1 MPSRQDQLHSYQ
13 YSLQRVV
20 AALVTHD
27 PDPSRSPLRRA
38 GTTALVSLLVAS
50 LAVVGATIYG
60 ILTGQSN
67 VNPKD
72 ASVVFQEKGSGARYV
87 YLKSDD
93 KLHPVLN
100 FTSGL
105 LLAEGESPKLKSIAA
120 DKLATVGLGPTLG
133 IPEAPDSLPDS
144 DDLLTERWSIC
155 TDNKGEEGRPRS
167 TLLIGDRL
175 TDGTVAAGTGE
186 ALLVRDT
193 AGANFLIHNNRRFFI
208 PADRLTAT
216 KRILG
221 WGAQES
227 WQVSTA
233 WLNAVPRGA
242 DLVPPPIPDVGDDSV
257 VGDLK
262 VGRLVTGPDK
272 QVAIILSDGAAD
284 LTPVQ
289 GKLMQVAGAAAPID
303 LGNDFLTMPPSKT
316 RLSDTNDPN
325 GLPAEVPQLRG
336 TNPGQVCMTLPADS
350 KSGDGIRIDPTVPA
364 GSAVDSSGAAP
375 STVLADF
382 VHVARGKGVVAEAA
396 ASPTAPAGSG
406 TVSVVT
412 DTGRIY
418 PLADRALLT
427 KLGYAGVKPRQ
438 IPSELISLLPQ
449 GASLDPA
456 RAGQSQS

>member
-1 MPSRQDQLHSYQ
+1 
-13 YSLQRVV
+13 
-20 AALVTHD
+20 
-27 PDPSRSPLRRA
+27 
-38 GTTALVSLLVAS
+38 
-50 LAVVGATIYG
+50 VVGATIYG
-60 ILTGQSN
+60 VLTGQSN

-72 ASVVFQEKGSGARYV
+72 AGVVFQEKGSGARYV

-105 LLAEGESPKLKSIAA
+105 LLADGETPKLKSIAA
-120 DKLATVGLGPTLG
+120 DKLATVSLGATLG
-133 IPEAPDSLPDS
+133 IPEAPDSLPNPDA
-144 DDLLTERWSIC
+144 LLTERWSVC

-167 TLLIGDRL
+167 TLLIGDKL
-175 TDGTVAAGTGE
+175 TDGTVAGTGE
-186 ALLVRDT
+186 ALLVRD
-193 AGANFLIHNNRRFFI
+193 ADGGNFLIYDNRRFFI

-227 WQVSTA
+227 WAVATA
-233 WLNAVPRGA
+233 WLNAVPRGP
-242 DLVPPPIPDVGDDSV
+242 DLLPPVVRYPDNDSV
-257 VGDLK
+257 VGDLT
-262 VGRLVTGPDK
+262 VGQLVTGPDK
-272 QVAIILSDGAAD
+272 QVAIILPDGAAD
-284 LTPVQ
+284 VTPMQ
-289 GKLMQVAGAAAPID
+289 GKLLQVGGAGAPID

-325 GLPAEVPQLRG
+325 GLPAEVPQLRE

-350 KSGDGIRIDPTVPA
+350 KSGDGVRIDPTVPA

-396 ASPTAPAGSG
+396 ASSTAPAGSG
-406 TVSVVT
+406 TVSIVT

-418 PLADRALLT
+418 PLANPNLLT
-427 KLGYAGVKPRQ
+427 KLGYGGVKPRQ
-438 IPSELISLLPQ
+438 VPSELISLLPQ
-449 GASLDPA
+449 GPSLDPE
-456 RAGQSQS
+456 RAGRGQS